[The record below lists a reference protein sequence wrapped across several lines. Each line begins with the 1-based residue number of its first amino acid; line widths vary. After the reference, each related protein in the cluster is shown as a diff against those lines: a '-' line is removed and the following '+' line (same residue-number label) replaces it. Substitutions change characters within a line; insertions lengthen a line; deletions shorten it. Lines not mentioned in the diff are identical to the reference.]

1 MKLFAIN
8 ETEWVAALTKE
19 EAIDHEALEPNEV
32 KTIEEIPESEWDQ
45 EVEVIKVDEGE
56 ETEEPETTWITIRQL
71 MQMAIES
78 GKPTKIMTEE
88 T

>member
-19 EAIDHEALEPNEV
+19 EAIEHEALEPNEI
-32 KTIEEIPESEWDQ
+32 KTIEEIHESEWDQ
-45 EVEVIKVDEGE
+45 EVEVIKLDEGE
-56 ETEEPETTWITIRQL
+56 ETEEPETMWITIRQL

-78 GKPTKIMTEE
+78 GKPNKIMTEE